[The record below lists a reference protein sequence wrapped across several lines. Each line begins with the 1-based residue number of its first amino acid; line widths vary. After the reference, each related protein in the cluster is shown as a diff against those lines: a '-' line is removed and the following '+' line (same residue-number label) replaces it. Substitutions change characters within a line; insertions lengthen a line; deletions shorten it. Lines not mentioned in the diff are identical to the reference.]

1 LLFKL
6 AALAFLLSSGAAQSA
21 VLTLGHS
28 FEGDDIRVDIVSGE
42 ISGGDELNESI
53 DGVSEELKKDLTQN
67 PEAPVE
73 VAWVNTPEGEPTKNQ
88 TGKPAEKPGAKSP
101 SRGFRFV
108 QKVKERLLRSGL
120 KPDREAGI
128 DFDPEKDL
136 PSSTRSKLS
145 QAYLDHSK
153 ITWTVVR
160 VVTNTGVRVA
170 TLMFAGLNFP
180 EALNVGLGVF
190 VGCSAVAWNSKH
202 LLHFEE
208 NFRLYHVFSK
218 QRFPKLRA
226 LLDSPAVQSR
236 IAKPHYYLNWGLL
249 EVLFGAI
256 ILFGE
261 NTARTLW
268 GLDLDLPGL
277 WPFLLSASVSTA
289 SQGVADLAVA
299 KYEHLAKSAGMDPRL
314 LDANLYKR
322 LAFNSVV
329 SVAGFTMINT
339 ASVPVKFTGYVLL
352 GALSTYGFV
361 YSKILDKKAIQG
373 ADPCNRLMIPPAEGE

>member
-1 LLFKL
+1 M
-6 AALAFLLSSGAAQSA
+6 GY
-21 VLTLGHS
+21 V
-28 FEGDDIRVDIVSGE
+28 FEGDDIRVEIASGE
-42 ISGGDELNESI
+42 IEGDPEKSESI

-73 VAWVNTPEGEPTKNQ
+73 VAWVNTPEGEPSQLEEKLDQKTE
-88 TGKPAEKPGAKSP
+88 KPAVKSP

-108 QKVKERLLRSGL
+108 QKVKERLFRSGL

-128 DFDPEKDL
+128 DFEPNQDL
-136 PSSTRSKLS
+136 PPSTRSKLN

-160 VVTNTGVRVA
+160 VVANTGVRVA
-170 TLMFAGLNFP
+170 TLMFAGLNLP
-180 EALNVGLGVF
+180 QALTVGLGVF
-190 VGCSAVAWNSKH
+190 LGCSAVAWNSKH

-208 NFRLYHVFSK
+208 NFRVYHVFSK

-226 LLDSPAVQSR
+226 LLESPSVQAR

-249 EVLFGAI
+249 EVLFGAV

-268 GLDLDLPGL
+268 GLDLDVPRFL
-277 WPFLLSASVSTA
+277 PFLWSASVSTA

-299 KYEHLAKSAGMDPRL
+299 KYEHLAKSAGMDPKL

-339 ASVPVKFTGYVLL
+339 ASAPVKFTGYMLL
-352 GALSTYGFV
+352 GALSAYGFV
-361 YSKILDKKAIQG
+361 YSKILDKKAIQA
-373 ADPCNRLMIPPAEGE
+373 ADPCNRALMPPTDGD